1 MAKREYSASGI
12 SDTDN
17 SSENTKRQKIASSVD
32 EDMEIYE
39 YPVPWSTFD
48 YNAKIIMSR
57 GIRTLVLLC
66 HTTQL
71 IAFPYFRAKFRL
83 NKPDGG
89 GSIVVI
95 DMEDDEFDL
104 REFIFVIHSAYKTCT
119 LASKEYE
126 KYDDKLTF
134 VSDHITEDLDGKKIW
149 DIMLFLN
156 STDILG
162 LWNSMNDVNVWR
174 SDIFASM
181 FICHCEITSEENI
194 RMFKILHKYYLCKDN
209 SYYMLSKCY
218 YALQPFL
225 KRKMM
230 EYKQIKLI
238 NNILNWAIL
247 VCGLL
252 DVENENDLG
261 YYRKNTLCNFVK
273 LLYELKSSEWLKNLP
288 DEFDLKRT
296 FLENLNTIRLFL
308 PCGMHFSHDMLSGYF
323 DYCCFLVNESKDT
336 TPTHFSTSY
345 YFSEYKYLDHEKIII
360 SRLLMPIFFK
370 ICISFPHGNVSK
382 LDVCFKCNELD
393 KQDLIKD
400 NVTSDDNDNVNGI
413 LLSSFFEID
422 FREKKVKHEV
432 DKIRFTICNSFK
444 LKWKQ

>member
-12 SDTDN
+12 SDTDDN
-17 SSENTKRQKIASSVD
+17 SENTKRQKIASSVD

-48 YNAKIIMSR
+48 YNAKIIMR
-57 GIRTLVLLC
+57 QGIRTLVLLC

-89 GSIVVI
+89 GSIVLI
-95 DMEDDEFDL
+95 DMKDDEFDL
-104 REFIFVIHSAYKTCT
+104 REFIFVIHSAYNVCT

-126 KYDDKLTF
+126 KHDDKLTF
-134 VSDHITEDLDGKKIW
+134 VSEHITEDLDGKKIW

-162 LWNSMNDVNVWR
+162 LWNSMKDVNVWR

-194 RMFKILHKYYLCKDN
+194 RMLKILHKYYVCKDN

-218 YALQPFL
+218 YALRPFL
-225 KRKMM
+225 QRELMG
-230 EYKQIKLI
+230 YKQIELM

-252 DVENENDLG
+252 DVENGFDNYG
-261 YYRKNTLCNFVK
+261 KSMFCNFVR
-273 LLYELKSSEWLKNLP
+273 LIYQLKSSEWLKNLP
-288 DEFDLKRT
+288 DDLELKRT

-308 PCGMHFSHDMLSGYF
+308 PCGIHVSHDMFSGYF
-323 DYCCFLVNESKDT
+323 ECCCFLVNNPKDSA
-336 TPTHFSTSY
+336 PTHFAIPY
-345 YFSEYKYLDHEKIII
+345 DLIKYKHLDNQKIII
-360 SRLLMPIFFK
+360 SRLLMPIFFE
-370 ICISFPHGNVSK
+370 ICISFPHGDVSK
-382 LDVCFKCNELD
+382 LDVCLKCNELD
-393 KQDLIKD
+393 KQDLIKE

-413 LLSSFFEID
+413 LLSSFFEIEL
-422 FREKKVKHEV
+422 REKKLKHEV
-432 DKIRFTICNSFK
+432 DKIRFTICSSFK
-444 LKWKQ
+444 LKWK